1 MADSIIRSTPKYPT
15 KTTMNL
21 AQHEQSQFELTRKT
35 LVEGLLLILL
45 VALFIKFGI
54 VDLTSKASAANGEV
68 ADIQQQIDATNAQMG
83 DYDKVYAEYQKYSY
97 GYLDDQESS
106 YVDRIDAIDLV
117 ESKVMSV
124 GSVESITITDNTM
137 SVTISGVTLEQV
149 SALVSSL
156 ESSDMVADVT
166 VDTASTQ
173 TEGAQQV
180 SASLVITLQQPAQ
193 EGGQS

>member
-21 AQHEQSQFELTRKT
+21 AQHEQSQLELTRRT
-35 LVEGLLLILL
+35 LIEGLLLILL
-45 VALFIKFGI
+45 VVLFIKFGI
-54 VDLTSKASAANGEV
+54 VDLTSKASAANSEV

-97 GYLDDQESS
+97 GYLDDRESS

-173 TEGAQQV
+173 TEGTQQV
-180 SASLVITLQQPAQ
+180 SASLVITLQQAAQ